1 MTTFSNV
8 TSASEF
14 AINGARDSMNRIL
27 SQVNLSSI
35 RSQTRK
41 RLNKHSGSGL
51 RRITSKLISTMK
63 VIQKKVA
70 ETLAPGQSE
79 QLLRISQLETGIENT
94 RIFNETKDNE
104 MVQNLKQIYDACVE
118 QKMLF
123 IEQVRLLSLLPR
135 SWKYEKIMEIFGRS
149 KHAVKA
155 AHKMHDAQ
163 QYIFKQNTEQS
174 IRQRADP
181 EKIKH
186 FVNWLVESSALVT

>member
-14 AINGARDSMNRIL
+14 AINDARDSMNRIL

-41 RLNKHSGSGL
+41 RSDKHSGSGL
-51 RRITSKLISTMK
+51 RRITSKLTSTMK

-94 RIFNETKDNE
+94 RIF
-104 MVQNLKQIYDACVE
+104 KQWT
-118 QKMLF
+118 M
-123 IEQVRLLSLLPR
+123 R
-135 SWKYEKIMEIFGRS
+135 
-149 KHAVKA
+149 
-155 AHKMHDAQ
+155 
-163 QYIFKQNTEQS
+163 
-174 IRQRADP
+174 
-181 EKIKH
+181 
-186 FVNWLVESSALVT
+186 

>member
-14 AINGARDSMNRIL
+14 AINDARDSMNRIL

-41 RLNKHSGSGL
+41 RSDKHSGSGL
-51 RRITSKLISTMK
+51 RRITSKLTSTMK

-94 RIFNETKDNE
+94 RIF
-104 MVQNLKQIYDACVE
+104 KQWTMRCNM
-118 QKMLF
+118 K
-123 IEQVRLLSLLPR
+123 P
-135 SWKYEKIMEIFGRS
+135 
-149 KHAVKA
+149 
-155 AHKMHDAQ
+155 AQ
-163 QYIFKQNTEQS
+163 QQIVSGLDEF
-174 IRQRADP
+174 I
-181 EKIKH
+181 
-186 FVNWLVESSALVT
+186 VERVEAWRSLS